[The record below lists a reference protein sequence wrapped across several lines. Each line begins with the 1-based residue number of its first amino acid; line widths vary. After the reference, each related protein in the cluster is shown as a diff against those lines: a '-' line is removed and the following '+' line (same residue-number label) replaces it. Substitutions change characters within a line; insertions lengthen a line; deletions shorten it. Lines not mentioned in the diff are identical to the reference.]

1 MLERLLISGSGGQGV
16 ILAGKALASAA
27 LDHMPHITFFPD
39 YGAEVRGGVSK
50 CQVVLSSEEI
60 SSPVSDVFE
69 SMIVMNQES
78 LDCFLASVPADGLI
92 LINTSLCRVPAGNSH
107 NCIGVAATEI
117 ADRMG
122 DTRIA
127 NFVML
132 GAYIRHR
139 PCVPPGSVEISIRH
153 LLSGKASRMLDLN
166 LKAFGKGLES

>member
-16 ILAGKALASAA
+16 IMAGRALAGAA
-27 LDHMPHITFFPD
+27 LNHVPHITFFPD

-60 SSPVSDVFE
+60 ASPVSDIFE
-69 SMIVMNQES
+69 SMILMNQES
-78 LDCFLASVPADGLI
+78 LDCFLASTPTNGLVI
-92 LINTSLCRVPAGNSH
+92 INTSLCRMPTGDAT

-132 GAYIRHR
+132 GAYIRRR
-139 PCVPPGSVEISIRH
+139 PFAPPARWS
-153 LLSGKASRMLDLN
+153 AP
-166 LKAFGKGLES
+166 